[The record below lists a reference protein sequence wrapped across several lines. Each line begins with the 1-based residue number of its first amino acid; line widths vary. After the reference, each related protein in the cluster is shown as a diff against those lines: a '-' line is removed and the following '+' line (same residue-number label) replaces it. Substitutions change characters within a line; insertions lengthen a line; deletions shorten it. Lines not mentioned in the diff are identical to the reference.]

1 MLGLE
6 LSDWGLAG
14 YILSLMI
21 YALAVSRLA
30 NLGNDVFKRSCLTPK
45 MSVNFEETEEL

>member
-6 LSDWGLAG
+6 LSDCGLMG
-14 YILSLMI
+14 YILSLMV

-30 NLGNDVFKRSCLTPK
+30 NLGNDVFKRFCLTPK
-45 MSVNFEETEEL
+45 TGINFNETEEL